1 VAQRYSS
8 GARRIQVFVDNTFM
22 GPIFSHPKELG
33 ADVILYSATKFIGGH
48 SDLVAGIAM
57 GSRAVIDKIKAIRT
71 ILGANSDADT
81 AWLILRSLGTLQLRM
96 EKQQA
101 TAVQIVEFLRRH
113 PRVARVAYPGLPDM
127 GDYQVHLARKQLAGT
142 GSLVSFEVR
151 GGEAEAFALLD
162 RLRVFNLAVSL
173 GGIESL
179 AEHPG
184 TMTHSDMTPE
194 QRHAA
199 GISDSMIRLS
209 VGLEDAQ
216 DLVEDLRRALD

>member
-1 VAQRYSS
+1 
-8 GARRIQVFVDNTFM
+8 
-22 GPIFSHPKELG
+22 
-33 ADVILYSATKFIGGH
+33 
-48 SDLVAGIAM
+48 
-57 GSRAVIDKIKAIRT
+57 
-71 ILGANSDADT
+71 
-81 AWLILRSLGTLQLRM
+81 
-96 EKQQA
+96 
-101 TAVQIVEFLRRH
+101 
-113 PRVARVAYPGLPDM
+113 M